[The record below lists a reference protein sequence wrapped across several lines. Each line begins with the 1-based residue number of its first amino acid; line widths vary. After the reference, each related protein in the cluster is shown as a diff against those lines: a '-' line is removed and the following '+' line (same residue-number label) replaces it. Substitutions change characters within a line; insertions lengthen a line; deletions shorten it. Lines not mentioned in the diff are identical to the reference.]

1 MVVVV
6 GEEEAAIASVLA
18 AAAAAEL
25 GCCCCCGGASAR
37 DCGGSCCCDDDGG
50 GGGGASRPD
59 AGGCCCCRDGG
70 GGGEG
75 GLRAAAAPPLPP
87 LPPPPSP
94 PLPPPLSRPLP
105 PPPPSPPSW
114 RIVLLRVCIL
124 AHAPSIN
131 ASKALDHN
139 SCAFARYARSFA
151 LTIASTLTLPNA
163 LCSWSFFLCHTTARR
178 LRNLERDVRSYQHC
192 MEEMVVRL
200 SYARA
205 AARASSLR
213 GSGV

>member
-1 MVVVV
+1 MV
-6 GEEEAAIASVLA
+6 EEEAAIASVLA
-18 AAAAAEL
+18 AAAAAER

-50 GGGGASRPD
+50 GGGASRPD
-59 AGGCCCCRDGG
+59 AGGCCCRDGG

-75 GLRAAAAPPLPP
+75 GLRAAAPPPLPP

-114 RIVLLRVCIL
+114 RIVLLLVCIL

-139 SCAFARYARSFA
+139 SCAFALYARSFA

-163 LCSWSFFLCHTTARR
+163 LWSCSFFLCHTTARR

-192 MEEMVVRL
+192 MEEMIVRL